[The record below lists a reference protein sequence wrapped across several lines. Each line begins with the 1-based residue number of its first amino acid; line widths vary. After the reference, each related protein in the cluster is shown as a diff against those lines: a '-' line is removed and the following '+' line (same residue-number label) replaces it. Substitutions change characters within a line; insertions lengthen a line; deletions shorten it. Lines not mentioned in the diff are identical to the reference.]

1 MLRFRIGK
9 VLYKT
14 LGHILPRGMGKK
26 FRSFTAYLMFT
37 CGKDV
42 NLEKHVETSCS
53 LTIGKGSGIGEN
65 AYIQGETHIG
75 DYVMMA
81 KNVKIFTRNHNFSR
95 MDIPMSQQGTQKEKP
110 VIIGNDVW
118 IGDSVMLLPGTH
130 IGNGVVIG
138 GGAVVR
144 GTIPDYAIVIGNP
157 AQIIGYREDRKNK

>member
-1 MLRFRIGK
+1 MILKFRIGK
-9 VLYKT
+9 FLYKT

-26 FRSFTAYLMFT
+26 FRSFTAKLMFT
-37 CGKDV
+37 CAGRV
-42 NLEKHVETSCS
+42 YLEKHVDASCN
-53 LTIGKGSGIGEN
+53 LTIGKFSGIGEN

-81 KNVKIFTRNHNFSR
+81 KDVKIFTRNHSFSR

-110 VIIGNDVW
+110 VVIGNDVW
-118 IGDSVMLLPGTH
+118 IGDSVILCPGTH

-144 GTIPDYAIVIGNP
+144 GTIPDKAIIIGNP
-157 AQIIGYREDRKNK
+157 AQIIGYREDKKD